1 MTCAILLGTE
11 KESADAVMERP
22 PTLFFRGEV
31 SFDWEEL
38 GIYIFITGFI
48 VELSTSFASL
58 RCQRSD

>member
-31 SFDWEEL
+31 SFDWEEQRSGFGL

-48 VELSTSFASL
+48 VELSTSF
-58 RCQRSD
+58 D